1 MGKFLTALHVKT
13 TGKEQFIEKFT
24 QLMKKDGYVPC
35 SEDEAAISYA
45 AAFSEGGWVTL
56 SNGDST
62 TTELSKTAKK
72 IAEEMDTLCFTAEV
86 VDSDFAILNLFAQNG
101 SESRVIVGDG
111 SGYGIEKAP
120 FLADMWKPLIQSKD
134 EREFVRTLSLENTF
148 VEDTLYDIGNIL
160 GITPS
165 VMTWCYDEFEEEIGH
180 DGNVISL
187 SFRKAAEKKL
197 SLNAAFKQVFGEALE
212 PLGFKLVKSKY
223 PYFVRVVPG
232 GEIIHVI
239 SLKTEAPYLHT
250 IGRAGFS
257 VLSGA
262 ATVYRPKIDLSV
274 SPKSNARWLFGIRKF
289 YNESNRSDFDSE
301 FNNGNLCESSYIEGS
316 SESLLEVMEQALKR
330 TISIVIPVLEKIV
343 DMDSCARFCTIYNM
357 GFSLKEHFDAIKN
370 GIIDPNDI
378 NNEGLLIMRIK
389 DYVGYIDW
397 KLERD
402 RIQKKALVELPH
414 YKYSQKEYEDYCNS
428 IDEIKKEHLLK
439 MSDVVKNTQF
449 YNKIILELENRKQ
462 SNSEILR
469 SYGIENNV

>member
-1 MGKFLTALHVKT
+1 M
-13 TGKEQFIEKFT
+13 KE
-24 QLMKKDGYVPC
+24 DGYVPC
-35 SEDEAAISYA
+35 SEDEAAVSYA

-72 IAEEMDTLCFTAEV
+72 IAEGMDTLCFTAEV

-101 SESRVIVGDG
+101 SENRVIVGDG
-111 SGYGIEKAP
+111 SGYGVEKAP
-120 FLADMWKPLIQSKD
+120 ILADMWKPLIQSGD
-134 EREFVRTLSLENTF
+134 ESGFVRTLGLENTF
-148 VEDTLYDIGNIL
+148 VEDTLYDIGKIL

-165 VMTWCYDEFEEEIGH
+165 VMTWCYDEFEEEIGQ

-212 PLGFKLVKSKY
+212 PLGFKLIKSKY

-239 SLKTEAPYLHT
+239 TINKASPYMNVVK
-250 IGRAGFS
+250 REGFT
-257 VLSGA
+257 VFSGVA
-262 ATVYRPKIDLSV
+262 SIYRPKIDLSI
-274 SPKSNARWLFGIRKF
+274 SPKANNRWLSGMHTL
-289 YNESNRSDFDSE
+289 YAEANRSDFDSE
-301 FNNGNLCESSYIEGS
+301 FKNGNLYEFSYTEGD
-316 SESLLEVMEQALKR
+316 SESQLQEMELALKR
-330 TISIVIPVLEKIV
+330 TKSIVIPMLDDIV
-343 DMDSCARFCTIYNM
+343 DMDSCARFCYVYNI
-357 GFSLKEHFDAIKN
+357 GFNPIVHLEAIRGGN
-370 GIIDPNDI
+370 INPNDV
-378 NNEGLLIMRIK
+378 NDEGLLVMKIK
-389 DYVGYIDW
+389 DYSGYIDW

-402 RIQKKALVELPH
+402 RIKKKMLVELPH

-439 MSDVVKNTQF
+439 MSDVVKDTQF

>member
-1 MGKFLTALHVKT
+1 MGKFLTALHVKIA
-13 TGKEQFIEKFT
+13 GKEQFIEKFT
-24 QLMKKDGYVPC
+24 RLMKKDGYVPC
-35 SEDEAAISYA
+35 SEDEAAVSYA
-45 AAFSEGGWVTL
+45 AVFSEGGWVTL
-56 SNGDST
+56 SSGDNSVSVLTKLST
-62 TTELSKTAKK
+62 K
-72 IAEEMDTLCFTAEV
+72 IAKDMKTSCFTAEV
-86 VDSDFAILNLFAQNG
+86 VDSDFAILTLFTQNG
-101 SESRVIVGDG
+101 SENRVIVGDG
-111 SGYGIEKAP
+111 LGYGVKKAP
-120 FLADMWKPLIQSKD
+120 IIVDLWKPLVQNGD
-134 EREFVRTLSLENTF
+134 FEQFLSLIEMNSTF
-148 VEDTLYDIGNIL
+148 AEETLCDIGRKF

-165 VMTWCYDEFEEEIGH
+165 VMTWCYDEFEEEIGQ
-180 DGNVISL
+180 DENVILL

-223 PYFVRVVPG
+223 PYFARVVQG

-316 SESLLEVMEQALKR
+316 SESLLEAMEQALKR

-343 DMDSCARFCTIYNM
+343 DMDSCARFCTVYNM

-402 RIQKKALVELPH
+402 RIQKKALVELP
-414 YKYSQKEYEDYCNS
+414 YYTYTQDEYDNFCSN
-428 IDEIKKEHLLK
+428 IDRIKKEHLQ
-439 MSDVVKNTQF
+439 MMGDVTNDVQF
-449 YNKIILELENRKQ
+449 YSRIMLELENRKQ

-469 SYGIENNV
+469 SYGIEI